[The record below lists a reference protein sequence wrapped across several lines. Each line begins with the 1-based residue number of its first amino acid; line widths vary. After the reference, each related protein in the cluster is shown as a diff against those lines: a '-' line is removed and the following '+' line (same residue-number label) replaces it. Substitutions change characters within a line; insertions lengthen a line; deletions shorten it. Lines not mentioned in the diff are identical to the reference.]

1 MAVVKPDPNAFD
13 ANDKI
18 SAAQPELKTLV
29 TSFNTIAD
37 DYNAGLLTGVDSAGQ
52 INLTDV
58 LRIDSVSGDYEAAA
72 DIDMNNN
79 DISMNGGRIVDPNIL
94 QTNQILGG
102 SSYEAAKSLDMY
114 GNAITSTFTNILLA
128 KDAEFPSG
136 NGPLTTSG
144 DLRVKGAAST
154 ILEAPVVTVGGVLSN
169 TQFVVSSNANP
180 TSNIASP
187 QTGAIVFNTTTNKF
201 QGYNGTAWVDLS

>member
-37 DYNAGLLTGVDSAGQ
+37 DYNAGLLGGLDSAGQ
-52 INLTDV
+52 INLTDT
-58 LRIDSVSGDYEAAA
+58 LRIDAVTGDYEAAA
-72 DIDMNNN
+72 DISMGNN
-79 DISMNGGRIVDPNIL
+79 DILMDGNGRINDGNIL
-94 QTNQILGG
+94 QKALINPG
-102 SSYEAAKSLDMY
+102 SYECNAPLDLM
-114 GNAITSTFTNILLA
+114 GEVLTSTFTNIQMA
-128 KDAEFPSG
+128 KDAEFGSG
-136 NGPLTTSG
+136 KGPLTTTG
-144 DLRVKGAAST
+144 NLRVKGAAST

-180 TSNIASP
+180 SSNIASP
-187 QTGAIVFNTTTNKF
+187 QTGAIVFNTTTSKF

>member
-1 MAVVKPDPNAFD
+1 MAVVKPDASAFD

-58 LRIDSVSGDYEAAA
+58 LRIDSGTGDYEAAA

-79 DISMNGGRIVDPNIL
+79 DIIMNGGRINDPNLL
-94 QTNQILGG
+94 QTATLNPGDYICATNIDLFGQ
-102 SSYEAAKSLDMY
+102 Y
-114 GNAITSTFTNILLA
+114 ITSTFTNINLA
-128 KDAEFPSG
+128 KDAEFSSG
-136 NGPLTTSG
+136 TGPLTTSG
-144 DLRVKGAAST
+144 DLRVKGAASV
-154 ILEAPVVTVGGVLSN
+154 ILEAPVVTVGGVLTK
-169 TQFVVSSNANP
+169 TQFVVSSDANP

-187 QTGAIVFNTTTNKF
+187 QTGAIVFNSTTNRF
-201 QGYNGTAWVDLS
+201 QGYDGTSWVNLS